1 MLGFEL
7 TGTTASVAM
16 LIIVS
21 ITFVLFIREKH
32 PPEVIAIA
40 SAATMMVL
48 GLLPVEDAAGVL
60 SNAAP
65 WTIAF
70 MYLLMGGLMRTG
82 ALDLM
87 SSIVSARADTN
98 PMLAV
103 ASLFGFVIVASAVMN
118 NTPVVAVMIPICIQ
132 LALRLGTTP
141 SKLLMPLSYFTL
153 MGGMI
158 SLIGTSTNLLV
169 DGVARE
175 RGMEPFTIFEIAPVG
190 IAITLAGIAY
200 FLLIG
205 RKLLPERT
213 SLAGFLGSRRE
224 MKYFTEVA
232 IPEDSSLV
240 DQTVT
245 EVALFKRDAVRLI
258 DVLRGDASL
267 RRDLDS
273 VVLQPGDRILA
284 LGGQPVESWRDIGG
298 IAQTLPVADHQDWTV
313 RRDGAE
319 LTVRGPDP
327 MPARISG
334 VAPRSAAADAG
345 LRAGDVVMAIE
356 GRPVSRFSQL
366 RAAVEAAEGQPV
378 ALQVWRPG
386 AGVAD
391 YTLVPK
397 MQDLPAEGGGYER
410 RWLIGVTGGESF
422 FAPATRSA
430 GPLESLW
437 LGVVQ
442 TWGIV
447 TSSLS
452 GMWAMISGQI
462 GTCNLG
468 GAISI
473 AESTGQAASAG
484 GANFLW
490 WIAVL
495 SAAIGFLNLLPIPV
509 LDGGHLMFYTY
520 EAVRGRP
527 PSDKALN
534 LLTAIGMAA
543 VLSLMIFGLTNDL
556 FCP

>member
-1 MLGFEL
+1 MTDLIPQFGGTLWTLAAFFVALAVIVTVHEFCHYYIGRLSGIRAEVFSVGFGPRLISRRDRRGTLWQLAAIPLGGYVRFLGDANAASAGPGQAVDPALRRQTL
-7 TGTTASVAM
+7 TGAPLWARFATLLAGPVFNFI
-16 LIIVS
+16 LS
-21 ITFVLFIREKH
+21 ILVFGGFALFQGIPADE
-32 PPEVIAIA
+32 PQV
-40 SAATMMVL
+40 
-48 GLLPVEDAAGVL
+48 G
-60 SNAAP
+60 
-65 WTIAF
+65 TIAEAPP
-70 MYLLMGGLMRTG
+70 G
-82 ALDLM
+82 
-87 SSIVSARADTN
+87 
-98 PMLAV
+98 
-103 ASLFGFVIVASAVMN
+103 
-118 NTPVVAVMIPICIQ
+118 VV
-132 LALRLGTTP
+132 
-141 SKLLMPLSYFTL
+141 
-153 MGGMI
+153 
-158 SLIGTSTNLLV
+158 N
-169 DGVARE
+169 E
-175 RGMEPFTIFEIAPVG
+175 
-190 IAITLAGIAY
+190 
-200 FLLIG
+200 
-205 RKLLPERT
+205 
-213 SLAGFLGSRRE
+213 
-224 MKYFTEVA
+224 
-232 IPEDSSLV
+232 
-240 DQTVT
+240 
-245 EVALFKRDAVRLI
+245 
-258 DVLRGDASL
+258 
-267 RRDLDS
+267 
-273 VVLQPGDRILA
+273 LQPGDRILA
-284 LGGQPVESWRDIGG
+284 LGGQPVETWRDIGR
-298 IAQTLPVADHQDWTV
+298 IAEALPLADHQDWTV
-313 RRDGAE
+313 LRDGAE
-319 LTVRGPDP
+319 TTVRGPDP
-327 MPARISG
+327 VPARISG

-442 TWGIV
+442 TWGII

-462 GTCNLG
+462 DSRNLG

-484 GANFLW
+484 GGNFLW

-509 LDGGHLMFYTY
+509 LDGGHLMFYTW
-520 EAVRGRP
+520 EALTGRP

-543 VLSLMIFGLTNDL
+543 VLSLMIFGLSNDL